1 MLLPSPE
8 IQKRLDTYQ
17 TIDKMEANI
26 LKQEWNRQKRR
37 RNFILRTFAGLAILG
52 AGVTAYNQDVA
63 HNQQIQAEASIDV
76 LVRGQALDPANS
88 NKGIFFIDGFGT
100 SDANKLAE
108 YMAPAVQPVFDG
120 QILSVDLNNATLS
133 TEQTADKIIEAAK
146 EQGITSLAAVG
157 YSAGGNISVEVQ
169 QEIRDRSNL
178 PICLSILVST
188 PDGVAALRPARQAE
202 IALIESVAWIPGIEH
217 STPLRFLGEMALRAD
232 RYNDGKD
239 IFENVGNFFE
249 TAGTLT
255 DEMNSNALAS
265 TQLLFSQELAIEK
278 SDLKAQYEKSGTTSN
293 KIVDTTT
300 VYLGT
305 TKNKDGRGHDYI
317 VNNELS
323 SENIGTYNELA
334 GLPFFTYDIPGAVH
348 SRIEVANDQYIKILG
363 NAAPELQASMKAQD
377 SITQLYRIP
386 SKHDPIPIKSQC

>member
-63 HNQQIQAEASIDV
+63 HNQEIQAEASIDV